1 MVFQNFL
8 LSLVDS
14 DMKNCLLAHLNICVT
29 LFLVF
34 LYFIKMLVL
43 DVQIFLAFLNKQLRL
58 RICLMIFLVNHGC
71 LPVLLGRYL
80 CGIHSFIISRSL
92 LVQSSV
98 DSSTSSVSR
107 PSQSVCSMRLLALA
121 EFASLYIHTSLELE
135 YLVAFFLQVLT
146 LTTRETPKWSDVDK
160 GGIVEQLCRVV
171 MSDNSARSIRVSLPL
186 GLTWVYERTTC
197 ISE

>member
-1 MVFQNFL
+1 MFQQLYSKIIIQHIRFISVSCCCSAIVSQRWNSALHLDKTLMVFQNFL
-8 LSLVDS
+8 LSLVYS
-14 DMKNCLLAHLNICVT
+14 

-43 DVQIFLAFLNKQLRL
+43 DVLTFLAFLNKQLRL

-107 PSQSVCSMRLLALA
+107 PSQSVCSMRLLALT

-135 YLVAFFLQVLT
+135 YLVVVFLQVL
-146 LTTRETPKWSDVDK
+146 L
-160 GGIVEQLCRVV
+160 
-171 MSDNSARSIRVSLPL
+171 
-186 GLTWVYERTTC
+186 
-197 ISE
+197 

>member
-1 MVFQNFL
+1 
-8 LSLVDS
+8 
-14 DMKNCLLAHLNICVT
+14 MKNGLLAHLSICVT

-43 DVQIFLAFLNKQLRL
+43 DVLTFLAFLNKQLCL

-71 LPVLLGRYL
+71 LPVLFDRYL
-80 CGIHSFIISRSL
+80 CGIHSFIILRSL

-98 DSSTSSVSR
+98 DSSVSR

-121 EFASLYIHTSLELE
+121 GFVSSYIHTSLELE
-135 YLVAFFLQVLT
+135 YLVAFFLQILT
-146 LTTRETPKWSDVDK
+146 LATRKTPKWSDVDK

-171 MSDNSARSIRVSLPL
+171 MSDKSARSIRVSLPL
-186 GLTWVYERTTC
+186 GLTGVY
-197 ISE
+197 

>member
-1 MVFQNFL
+1 MVFQNYL

-14 DMKNCLLAHLNICVT
+14 DLKNCLLAHLNICVT

-43 DVQIFLAFLNKQLRL
+43 DVLTFLAFLNKQLRL

-71 LPVLLGRYL
+71 LPVLFGRYL
-80 CGIHSFIISRSL
+80 CGIHSFIILRSL

-121 EFASLYIHTSLELE
+121 GFASLYIHTSLELE

-146 LTTRETPKWSDVDK
+146 LTTRKTPKWSDVDK

-186 GLTWVYERTTC
+186 GLTWVYKGTTC